1 MLLGDVK
8 HAFRVFR
15 QAPAFTVTAITA
27 LALGIGANTAI
38 FSVVNTVLLRPLP
51 YPNADRMVEL
61 RLAFPQGG
69 QDVISIP
76 DLVAMREL
84 TEALQ
89 EVAAYDYS
97 GPGINLTGGD
107 LPVQVKGVHVSAEYF
122 RLFGAPV
129 ALGRSFTPEEDHP
142 GGGNFVVISDALW
155 HSRFGADRSIVGRS
169 ISLGGAPYLV
179 VGVIGAAFEPIRPA
193 DLWLP
198 LQLDPNNTSQAHYL
212 LGAARLGPGISVD
225 QAKAQLKIATD
236 RYRQKYPLFNP
247 QVSLSVELLRDAVV
261 SNVRT
266 ALLILLGAVCF
277 VLLIACAN
285 VANLLLARATGRRR
299 EIAIR
304 AALGAAR
311 ADIVRQ
317 LLTESLLLSIAGGI
331 VGLGLGYAAVR
342 ALLSFYSGNI
352 PRIGEH
358 GAAVSLD
365 WRVLAFTVGVSIVTG
380 ILFGLIPALNASR
393 ADLNAMISESG
404 PRSGSGLRQNK
415 AQALLVISEVAL
427 ALVLLAGATLLIRT
441 FAALR
446 SVNPGF
452 DSHNILA
459 MEMSLAGPAF
469 EKTSSV
475 ARLVRDAR
483 ERIGALPGVEAVA
496 STPSVPLEPSFGLPF
511 DIEGRPQATNQSGGW
526 RSVSV
531 GYFEVFHIPMRRGR
545 LFTARDEGSAPRVVL
560 INEAMAKR
568 YWPQG
573 DPVGQRI
580 TIGGGLGPDFA
591 DPPRQILGIV
601 GDVRELGLSR
611 DPVPVMYIPVSQ
623 VPDGMTRLGNRLIP
637 ITWAIRTRVA
647 PYSLSGPIQEQ
658 LRQASG
664 GLPVSK
670 IRSMDQVVTESTAR
684 SDFNTIVLGTF
695 AGIAL
700 MLASIGIY
708 GLMSYAVEQRT
719 QEIGI
724 RLALGAAP
732 EQVRNMI
739 VFGGMRLAL
748 VGVVLG
754 IAAAFGLTRF
764 MASLIYGVKTSDP
777 LVLTAGASVVT
788 AVALVATFIP
798 ARRATRIDPAEAL
811 RYE

>member
-1 MLLGDVK
+1 
-8 HAFRVFR
+8 
-15 QAPAFTVTAITA
+15 
-27 LALGIGANTAI
+27 
-38 FSVVNTVLLRPLP
+38 
-51 YPNADRMVEL
+51 
-61 RLAFPQGG
+61 
-69 QDVISIP
+69 
-76 DLVAMREL
+76 
-84 TEALQ
+84 
-89 EVAAYDYS
+89 
-97 GPGINLTGGD
+97 
-107 LPVQVKGVHVSAEYF
+107 
-122 RLFGAPV
+122 
-129 ALGRSFTPEEDHP
+129 
-142 GGGNFVVISDALW
+142 
-155 HSRFGADRSIVGRS
+155 
-169 ISLGGAPYLV
+169 
-179 VGVIGAAFEPIRPA
+179 
-193 DLWLP
+193 
-198 LQLDPNNTSQAHYL
+198 
-212 LGAARLGPGISVD
+212 
-225 QAKAQLKIATD
+225 
-236 RYRQKYPLFNP
+236 
-247 QVSLSVELLRDAVV
+247 
-261 SNVRT
+261 
-266 ALLILLGAVCF
+266 
-277 VLLIACAN
+277 
-285 VANLLLARATGRRR
+285 
-299 EIAIR
+299 
-304 AALGAAR
+304 
-311 ADIVRQ
+311 
-317 LLTESLLLSIAGGI
+317 
-331 VGLGLGYAAVR
+331 
-342 ALLSFYSGNI
+342 
-352 PRIGEH
+352 
-358 GAAVSLD
+358 
-365 WRVLAFTVGVSIVTG
+365 VGVSIVTG

-452 DSHNILA
+452 DSHNILT

-526 RSVSV
+526 RNVSAA
-531 GYFEVFHIPMRRGR
+531 YFEVFHIPLRRGR
-545 LFTARDEGSAPRVVL
+545 LFTDRDDGGAPKVVL

-568 YWPQG
+568 YWLQD

-580 TIGGGLGPDFA
+580 IIGRGVGPDFA

-601 GDVRELGLSR
+601 GDVRELGLNR

-623 VPDGMTRLGNRLIP
+623 VPDGMTRLNNRIIP

-647 PYSLSGPIQEQ
+647 PYSLSVPIQEQ

-670 IRSMDQVVTESTAR
+670 IRSMSQVVVESTAR

-700 MLASIGIY
+700 LLASIGIY

-719 QEIGI
+719 HEIGI

-732 EQVRNMI
+732 ERVRNMI
-739 VFGGMRLAL
+739 LFGGMRLAL
-748 VGVVLG
+748 GGVVLG
-754 IAAAFGLTRF
+754 IGAAFGLTRF

-788 AVALVATFIP
+788 TVALIATFIP
-798 ARRATRIDPAEAL
+798 ARRATRIDPVEAL

>member
-1 MLLGDVK
+1 
-8 HAFRVFR
+8 
-15 QAPAFTVTAITA
+15 
-27 LALGIGANTAI
+27 
-38 FSVVNTVLLRPLP
+38 
-51 YPNADRMVEL
+51 
-61 RLAFPQGG
+61 
-69 QDVISIP
+69 
-76 DLVAMREL
+76 
-84 TEALQ
+84 
-89 EVAAYDYS
+89 
-97 GPGINLTGGD
+97 
-107 LPVQVKGVHVSAEYF
+107 VKGVHVSAEYF
-122 RLFGAPV
+122 RLFGATV
-129 ALGRSFTPEEDHP
+129 TLGRTFTAEEDRP
-142 GGGNFVVISDALW
+142 GGGNFVVISDGLW
-155 HSRFGADRSIVGRS
+155 HQRFGADQDIIGRS
-169 ISLGGAPYLV
+169 ISLGGAPYSV
-179 VGVIGAAFEPIRPA
+179 IGVIGPAFEPIRPA

-212 LGAARLGPGISVD
+212 LGAARLGPGISLD
-225 QAKAQLKIATD
+225 QAKAQLKIATG

-247 QVSLSVELLRDAVV
+247 QASLSAGLLRDAIVD
-261 SNVRT
+261 NVRT
-266 ALLILLGAVCF
+266 ALLILLGAVGF
-277 VLLIACAN
+277 VLLIACTN

-342 ALLSFYSGNI
+342 ALLSFYPGNI

-358 GAAVSLD
+358 GAAVALD

-427 ALVLLAGATLLIRT
+427 ALVLLVGATLLIRT
-441 FAALR
+441 FATLR

-452 DSHNILA
+452 DSHNILT
-459 MEMSLAGPAF
+459 MQMSLAGPAF
-469 EKTSSV
+469 EKTSNV

-511 DIEGRPQATNQSGGW
+511 DIEGRPQATNQGGDW
-526 RSVSV
+526 RSVSA
-531 GYFEVFHIPMRRGR
+531 GYFEVFHIPLRRGR
-545 LFTARDEGSAPRVVL
+545 LFTDRDDGSAPKVVL

-568 YWPQG
+568 YWLQD

-580 TIGGGLGPDFA
+580 IIGGGLGPDFA

-601 GDVRELGLSR
+601 GDVRELGLNR

-658 LRQASG
+658 FRQASG

-670 IRSMDQVVTESTAR
+670 IRSMSQVVIESTAR

-700 MLASIGIY
+700 LLASIGIY

-719 QEIGI
+719 HEIGI

-732 EQVRNMI
+732 ERARNMI

-754 IAAAFGLTRF
+754 VGAALGLTRF
-764 MASLIYGVKTSDP
+764 VASLVYGVKTSDP
-777 LVLTAGASVVT
+777 LVLTAGASVVAT
-788 AVALVATFIP
+788 VALVATLIP
-798 ARRATRIDPAEAL
+798 ARRATRIHPAEAL